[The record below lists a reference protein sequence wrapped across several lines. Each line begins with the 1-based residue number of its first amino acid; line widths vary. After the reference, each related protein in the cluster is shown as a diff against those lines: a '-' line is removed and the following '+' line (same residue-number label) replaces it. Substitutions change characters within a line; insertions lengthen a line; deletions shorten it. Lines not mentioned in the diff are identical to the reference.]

1 MSQVPKNPQILKGFQ
16 QNMLIKAAEEG
27 EGRRAYDQ
35 LMSSSLI
42 GRWWGNRAVPQ
53 GLVLSAPGSK
63 RPGAMCSRSLSS

>member
-42 GRWWGNRAVPQ
+42 G
-53 GLVLSAPGSK
+53 
-63 RPGAMCSRSLSS
+63 